1 MGNEEKSPLLLEHF
15 CLSRKQRPNTQWRGA
30 DWPRSR
36 SRRRGPNFPRSN
48 RPSTNRLVEIVQE
61 TTCGNLDGHLRNY
74 TRERERERERERGE
88 GEQTEAMAQLFTSEK
103 MAEKRSEGNSTLG
116 WIDGTDRHGW
126 LTEHADSVI
135 TCFIASHV
143 NGEWNLGL
151 NGMLQIQK

>member
-1 MGNEEKSPLLLEHF
+1 MKKKVHFYWNTSVSLVSKDQTPNGAAQTGLAVEADAVGPIFLGPTVRQPTVWSKS
-15 CLSRKQRPNTQWRGA
+15 CRKPPAATWT
-30 DWPRSR
+30 D
-36 SRRRGPNFPRSN
+36 
-48 RPSTNRLVEIVQE
+48 TYVTI
-61 TTCGNLDGHLRNY
+61 
-74 TRERERERERERGE
+74 REREREREED
-88 GEQTEAMAQLFTSEK
+88 EQTEAIAAQLFTSEK

-135 TCFIASHV
+135 ITCFIASHV